1 MERKIYIETCVNND
15 GTSFNRE
22 WIEGEYISKGST
34 SRVYKFTMSDKSSS
48 DEENTQEVHVS
59 KSETIYAGKV
69 ILGFRKLSLKK
80 QQMIRD
86 EIRIHRRLDHK
97 NIVKFVTYFQHE
109 DSMIII
115 MKYCENE
122 GMDYLLNVRK
132 RLSEDEVRYY
142 MIRVLDAIQYMH
154 GNNIIHRD
162 IKPGNIFLD
171 NELNV
176 NIGDFGF
183 SAQLS
188 YDGER
193 LTRVCGTPNYV
204 APEVLE
210 PGEVGYSYE
219 ADIWSIGVIIYLFI
233 CGIAPFETRNVG
245 STAKNILKVD
255 YSFPEYVEISEHAKD
270 LINSILQ
277 KDPAKRPSIK
287 EIKEHNFFK
296 AHNIPESLSI
306 TSLTTPPTDNDISY
320 TN

>member
-1 MERKIYIETCVNND
+1 
-15 GTSFNRE
+15 
-22 WIEGEYISKGST
+22 
-34 SRVYKFTMSDKSSS
+34 MSDKSSS

-69 ILGFRKLSLKK
+69 ILGFRKLSSKR

-115 MKYCENE
+115 MEYCENH
-122 GMDYLLNVRK
+122 GMNDLLETRK
-132 RLSEDEVRYY
+132 TLSEDETRYY
-142 MIRVLDAIQYMH
+142 MVRVLDAIEYM
-154 GNNIIHRD
+154 NNNQIMHRD

-176 NIGDFGF
+176 KIGDFGF
-183 SAQLS
+183 STKLS

-193 LTRVCGTPNYV
+193 LTRVCGTPNYI

-233 CGIAPFETRNVG
+233 CGVAPFETANVRF
-245 STAKNILKVD
+245 TTKNILRAD
-255 YSFPEYVEISEHAKD
+255 YSFPEYIEISEHAKD

-287 EIKEHNFFK
+287 EIREHDFFK
-296 AHNIPESLSI
+296 AHNIPESLPI
-306 TSLTTPPTDNDISY
+306 TSLTTPPTDTDISY
-320 TN
+320 IN